1 VSAQRRKHHRGEL
14 DDGRAAR
21 LEALPGWV
29 WRRRDRT
36 PGVYC
41 GWDGRFRALTQFVDE
56 HGHARVPSAHIT
68 GDGIRLGQ
76 WVNAQRHTHRQGALD
91 ADRAARLEAL
101 PGWVWGASGEQRWER
116 GFTALTQF
124 VDEHGHARVPHGHIS
139 ADRFRLG
146 QWVNTQRYT
155 YRQGALDPRR
165 TARLQAL
172 PGWVWNSDAPGR
184 QVNAA

>member
-1 VSAQRRKHHRGEL
+1 MVALSGWRLHRHHRGPQFL
-14 DDGRAAR
+14 IDTTNTGWILLSGQKRIPR
-21 LEALPGWV
+21 PGHQWV
-29 WRRRDRT
+29 L
-36 PGVYC
+36 
-41 GWDGRFRALTQFVDE
+41 F
-56 HGHARVPSAHIT
+56 HGHGH
-68 GDGIRLGQ
+68 
-76 WVNAQRHTHRQGALD
+76 AQRHTHRQGALD

-124 VDEHGHARVPHGHIS
+124 VDEHGHTRVPHGHIS

-172 PGWVWNSDAPGR
+172 AGWVWNSDAPGR